1 MPKDQPASPRSPRII
16 LLVVTIMVAFLGC
29 HFARTWITQNEQN
42 APAPSTSA
50 GDYQRIIGLSPSIVE
65 IIYQL
70 GQEDK
75 LVGVSRFCKHP
86 PEAREKTV
94 VGGYVDLDFEAVLKL
109 EPDCVV
115 LLEEQRALAEKLESM
130 GIHTILIEHA
140 STTGIIESISILGHA
155 FHKQKLAKEIVQ
167 SMQSRISQISNR
179 KQQEEQ
185 KAGQQPR
192 ILVCIDRDT
201 SSAFP
206 DRIIGAGNKGVHQE
220 YIHMAGGT
228 NAYQGL
234 IAYPRLSREKLL
246 HLNPDIII
254 ELIRNDVWQE
264 KGRDQ
269 LTQQWQA
276 YGELKA
282 VQSGRIIFLYENQH
296 MIPGPRFID
305 TLEVFAQAVDSHLK

>member
-1 MPKDQPASPRSPRII
+1 MQATQPASPRLSRIV
-16 LLVVTIMVAFLGC
+16 LLVTAIVVTFIGC
-29 HFARTWITQNEQN
+29 HFARVWLSASTDKASAASEQT
-42 APAPSTSA
+42 AK
-50 GDYQRIIGLSPSIVE
+50 YQRIIGLSPSIVE

-70 GQEDK
+70 EQADR

-86 PEAREKTV
+86 PEARQKTV

-115 LLEEQRALAEKLESM
+115 LLEEQQALAEKLESM
-130 GIHTILIEHA
+130 GIHTILVDHA
-140 STTGIIESISILGHA
+140 SPTGIIESISVLGNA
-155 FHKQKLAKEIVQ
+155 FHKETLAKEIVKT
-167 SMQSRISQISNR
+167 MHSRISKVSTR
-179 KQQEEQ
+179 EQ
-185 KAGQQPR
+185 TTDQKPR

-201 SSAFP
+201 SSTFP

-220 YIHMAGGT
+220 YIHIAGGI

-254 ELIRNDVWQE
+254 ELIRKDVWQE
-264 KGRDQ
+264 KGHDQ
-269 LTQQWQA
+269 LIQQWQA

-282 VQSGRIIFLYENQH
+282 VQSGRIIFLHENKH

-305 TLEVFAQAVDSHLK
+305 TLEVFAQAVNSHPK